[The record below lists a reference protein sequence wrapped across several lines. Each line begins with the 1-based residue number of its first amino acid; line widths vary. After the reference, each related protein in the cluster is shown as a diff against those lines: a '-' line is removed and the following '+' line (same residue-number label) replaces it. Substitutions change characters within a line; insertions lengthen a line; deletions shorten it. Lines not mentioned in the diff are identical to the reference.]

1 MKKTA
6 RVLIM
11 VTLASGIIFSGCGK
25 KEEPATLTPGPLQG
39 AGTLSPEAVVARVNG
54 TVITG
59 QMLNQQ
65 LAALLQQYAAQV
77 PAEQLQQLQPM
88 LRQQAVE
95 ALVNQDLL
103 FREAVRQEIT
113 PTGEEIDAQ
122 LEEIVTQFPSRAE
135 FESQLGL
142 NGLTPDVLKDD
153 IRRNLMIQRLVEAQF
168 PEDLESTDE
177 EIEEFYT
184 ANTDQFEQ
192 PEQVEASHILIQIPS
207 SGDEEEKSAKLAE
220 IEAIKVRIDGGED
233 FAEVAKESSQDT
245 GSAPQGGS
253 LGYFGRGQMI
263 PAFEE
268 VAFAL
273 EPGEISDIV
282 ETQFGYHLIQVS
294 DKREAGTVPLEEISE
309 QIGIYLTNQKQQ
321 QVIGDYLRNLRK
333 GADIQY
339 EPGFQPVPP
348 PPAGQGQFPP
358 AAPQE

>member
-1 MKKTA
+1 
-6 RVLIM
+6 
-11 VTLASGIIFSGCGK
+11 
-25 KEEPATLTPGPLQG
+25 
-39 AGTLSPEAVVARVNG
+39 
-54 TVITG
+54 
-59 QMLNQQ
+59 MLNQQ

-142 NGLTPDVLKDD
+142 SGLTPDVLKDD

-207 SGDEEEKSAKLAE
+207 SGDEEEKNAKLAE